1 MLIASCL
8 EIEYDSEF
16 FLCLAHVTRQKT
28 SFSISLP
35 SVKLTISHS
44 TYKHDAMQDTMHD
57 ACHMNFVIDLTH
69 CRVSLAQW

>member
-44 TYKHDAMQDTMHD
+44 TYKHDAMQDASHV
-57 ACHMNFVIDLTH
+57 NFVIDLTH